1 VHPANKD
8 PPTTPFSLKN
18 LASFTKMRDA
28 FFHWFFLKGCAATPP
43 EPARLLLFSGPDPK
57 SYRNAA
63 SKDGI
68 DQ

>member
-1 VHPANKD
+1 M
-8 PPTTPFSLKN
+8 PFSF
-18 LASFTKMRDA
+18 AVFEWTR
-28 FFHWFFLKGCAATPP
+28 AATPP
-43 EPARLLLFSGPDPK
+43 EQASLLLSSGPAHK